1 MSDESRRRID
11 VIVPQVG
18 EAIAEATLVRWLK
31 HEGDQVKRGDV
42 LFEVDLDK
50 STVEVEAF
58 EDGVLASI
66 QVPDD
71 SPVLPLQK
79 VAELLVEG
87 RQGTPAPAAEVG
99 QSAPRPTP
107 ATTVAARPA
116 DGAVSPRARRR
127 AHELG
132 VDLANVVPSAAEGV
146 ISVADVERAAAGPAP
161 ATGEPLTKVRAA
173 VAERMAMSKRTVP
186 HFYLLADVDMAAVV
200 AARSMQADQA
210 RRPTVTAFLVA
221 AAAAALATNPEFNA
235 SFADGTLV
243 RREQVSVGV
252 AVDTP
257 EGLRVAVIPHA
268 DRLTLADLDT
278 QLREAAQRARS
289 GRLRS
294 SDVGTRS
301 MVVSN
306 LGMHGV
312 DAFVAII
319 DEPDPF
325 ILAAG
330 RIRDAVVVVDGAPA
344 VRPVATLSLSVDHR
358 AFDGVQAARFLAA
371 ITTFLAALPED
382 AT

>member
-1 MSDESRRRID
+1 MSDESRHSID

-289 GRLRS
+289 GRLRG